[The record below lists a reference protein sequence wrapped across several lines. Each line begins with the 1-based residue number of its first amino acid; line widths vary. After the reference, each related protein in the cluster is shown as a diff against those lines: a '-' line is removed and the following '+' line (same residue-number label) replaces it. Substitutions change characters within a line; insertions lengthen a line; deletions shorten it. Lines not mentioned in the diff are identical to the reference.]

1 MNINQALTIIKSYYP
16 LKDNGQR
23 YQELLVEAIEIIR
36 EKTHGFTNENG
47 LSTEKMDVSHLLRQN
62 EISVSE
68 WFKVMGDMALSE
80 QDAAIEIANW
90 LDKPKSQT
98 ADKQRKLK
106 LAKAK
111 AKALLLILQ
120 LNE

>member
-1 MNINQALTIIKSYYP
+1 MIEKALQILKSHYP
-16 LKDNGQR
+16 VSQNGEA
-23 YQELLVEAIEIIR
+23 YQTLLAEAIEIIR

-47 LSTEKMDVSHLLRQN
+47 LSKEKTDVSQLLKQN
-62 EISVSE
+62 EIPASTWLSQ
-68 WFKVMGDMALSE
+68 MGDMALSE

-90 LDKPKSQT
+90 LDKPKAQP

-120 LNE
+120 LND